1 MAKQKELLKVGVLGC
16 CPIAQAGHFESV
28 TKARNTELFA
38 ICDVAEDL
46 LHRFAIAHDAK
57 RTYTDYDLMLAD
69 PDVDAVIIAT
79 ADAFH
84 VPAALKAL
92 AAGKHVLCEKP
103 LGIALEEVEDLRQ
116 AVQKSGCQL
125 QVGHMK
131 RFDPGIQNAKQF
143 IDGEMGEMLAFKG
156 WYCDSTHRYAL
167 TDAVQ
172 PRIVRSLAAQKPDRD
187 PKEDLQRYYMLA
199 HGCHLVDTAR
209 YLCGDLVEVQARHL
223 ERFGAQCWFV
233 DVTFANGALGH
244 LDLTVAVRMDWH
256 EGFQLYGEH
265 GSVLAK
271 TFNPWLF
278 LSSEVDV
285 FRETTGESSR
295 LLGADAHFYRRQLE
309 SFADAV
315 LNGTAIQG
323 ATVEDG
329 IASVRAMLAIAESAN
344 SGHPVRLDN
353 VSGEI

>member
-1 MAKQKELLKVGVLGC
+1 
-16 CPIAQAGHFESV
+16 
-28 TKARNTELFA
+28 
-38 ICDVAEDL
+38 
-46 LHRFAIAHDAK
+46 
-57 RTYTDYDLMLAD
+57 
-69 PDVDAVIIAT
+69 
-79 ADAFH
+79 
-84 VPAALKAL
+84 
-92 AAGKHVLCEKP
+92 
-103 LGIALEEVEDLRQ
+103 
-116 AVQKSGCQL
+116 
-125 QVGHMK
+125 
-131 RFDPGIQNAKQF
+131 
-143 IDGEMGEMLAFKG
+143 
-156 WYCDSTHRYAL
+156 
-167 TDAVQ
+167 
-172 PRIVRSLAAQKPDRD
+172 
-187 PKEDLQRYYMLA
+187 
-199 HGCHLVDTAR
+199 
-209 YLCGDLVEVQARHL
+209 
-223 ERFGAQCWFV
+223 
-233 DVTFANGALGH
+233 
-244 LDLTVAVRMDWH
+244 MDWH

-323 ATVEDG
+323 ASVDDG